1 MDVFNPD
8 MWKRQWEMFVSA
20 PYIMLPLAVGA
31 GLIGWWLRGMTSER
45 KIDGLEGKIAGLNE
59 RIVLFEDRLKFAAE
73 KVAWA
78 SRAKDEVEGQ
88 FQTYKAEVAANAGYA
103 SLAAT
108 AAKID
113 AAINNL
119 SAANKAVSNAIGLI
133 GIPTGEAF
141 GTPVIRL
148 DNE

>member
-1 MDVFNPD
+1 MEIPNLDFWAKEWPLIRD
-8 MWKRQWEMFVSA
+8 A
-20 PYIMLPLAVGA
+20 PHLFFGGILAVG
-31 GLIGWWLRGMTSER
+31 LIIWLFVRWVHKEHF
-45 KIDGLEGKIAGLNE
+45 DGLREQINARE
-59 RIVLFEDRLKFAAE
+59 ARLQLAAE

-78 SRAKDEVEGQ
+78 NQAKDEVEGQ
-88 FQTYKAEVAANAGYA
+88 FQTYKAQVAANSGYA

-113 AAINNL
+113 AALDKL

-141 GTPVIRL
+141 GTPSIRL